1 MSSPEV
7 RDEMLERD
15 IDVVDNTFQ
24 KNQKFHLKPE
34 RAKSNVTKLFPM
46 INNSLNPCFKQQGLK
61 YSAAL
66 KLELS
71 FRINTIKID
80 ALHCCGRIR
89 YRSPTAHF
97 TN

>member
-15 IDVVDNTFQ
+15 IDVVNTFS

-34 RAKSNVTKLFPM
+34 RAKSNVTKLFPI

-66 KLELS
+66 K
-71 FRINTIKID
+71 FQFQFPNK
-80 ALHCCGRIR
+80 
-89 YRSPTAHF
+89 YYQ
-97 TN
+97 N

>member
-1 MSSPEV
+1 MLSREV

-15 IDVVDNTFQ
+15 IDVVNTFS

-34 RAKSNVTKLFPM
+34 RAKSNVTKLFPI
-46 INNSLNPCFKQQGLK
+46 INNSLNPCFKQQGLN

-66 KLELS
+66 KFELS

-80 ALHCCGRIR
+80 ALHC
-89 YRSPTAHF
+89 
-97 TN
+97 